1 MSKTEQEI
9 RNVIAKNLVELRKR
23 SGLTQSEVAEKIN
36 YSDKSVSKWE
46 RAEGVPDVYL
56 LSQLAEIYSVAVADF
71 FCDEPVKIKTA
82 VKRASTKTRIL
93 ITALSVGIVWLV
105 ATIMFFVLSLVG
117 FEPSQISVVYFVGW
131 PISAIVL
138 TVFTAIWFPK
148 IATAVSVSMLVWSV
162 AIGID
167 IYLPLSG
174 AEQIYFVAT
183 AMQVLVS
190 LWYLLVFI
198 RSREKKKQ
206 NNM

>member
-1 MSKTEQEI
+1 MPI
-9 RNVIAKNLVELRKR
+9 
-23 SGLTQSEVAEKIN
+23 SEFLNE
-36 YSDKSVSKWE
+36 
-46 RAEGVPDVYL
+46 
-56 LSQLAEIYSVAVADF
+56 
-71 FCDEPVKIKTA
+71 
-82 VKRASTKTRIL
+82 
-93 ITALSVGIVWLV
+93 
-105 ATIMFFVLSLVG
+105 FFVLSVVG
-117 FEPSQISVVYFVGW
+117 FEPSQISVVYFVAW

-183 AMQVLVS
+183 AMQVLVA

>member
-1 MSKTEQEI
+1 MPKTEQEI
-9 RNVIAKNLVELRKR
+9 RDMIAKNLVELRKR

-56 LSQLAEIYSVAVADF
+56 LSQLAEVYGVQISDF

-93 ITALSVGIVWLV
+93 ITAIAVGLVWLV
-105 ATIMFFVLSLVG
+105 ATIMFFVLSVVG
-117 FEPSQISVVYFVGW
+117 FEPSQISVVYYVGW

-138 TVFTAIWFPK
+138 TVFTALWFPK
-148 IATAVSVSMLVWSV
+148 ITTSLSVSMLVWSV
-162 AIGID
+162 AIGIH
-167 IYLPLSG
+167 IYIPVSG
-174 AEQIYFVAT
+174 TEQIYFVAT
-183 AMQVLVS
+183 AMQVLIVM
-190 LWYLLVFI
+190 WYVLTLF